1 MLLWL
6 LAGIALLFLAMGLV
20 KGAAALDPR
29 TLLLA
34 LKALA
39 ATVGVVVGL
48 LLLLSGRIGW
58 LIGLLPLA
66 LPFML
71 RSSSLGRAGLGG
83 GAPFGFGS
91 SGSAPG
97 QTSQVKTRFFD
108 MRLDHETGELDGAV
122 LDGPHAGRQL
132 SELSLAELLA
142 MLPAVRASDR
152 KSGRLLEAYLDRRSP
167 DWRDGAAQTGAG
179 AGSSGRADVGGD
191 PSGAMAAEE
200 ALRVLGLNAGASEA
214 EVRAAYHRLIRHL
227 HPDQGGS
234 SFLAAQVNRARDVL
248 LGADHRRS

>member
-1 MLLWL
+1 MLWL
-6 LAGIALLFLAMGLV
+6 LAGIGLLFLAMGLV
-20 KGAAALDPR
+20 KWASATDPR
-29 TLLLA
+29 TLLFA
-34 LKALA
+34 LKTLA
-39 ATVGVVVGL
+39 AVVGVVVGL

-58 LIGLLPLA
+58 LVGLLPLL

-71 RSSSLGRAGLGG
+71 RGSSLGRVGLGG
-83 GAPFGFGS
+83 GGNPFSGFGR
-91 SGSAPG
+91 SASAAG
-97 QTSQVKTRFFD
+97 QASQVKTRFFD
-108 MRLDHETGELDGAV
+108 MRLDHETGELDGEV

-142 MLPAVRASDR
+142 MLPVVRARDG

-167 DWRDGAAQTGAG
+167 DWRDVSDGAG
-179 AGSSGRADVGGD
+179 TDAGGQSGGGGD
-191 PSGAMAAEE
+191 TAGAMTAEE
-200 ALRVLGLNAGASEA
+200 ALRVLGLNAGASKA

-248 LGADHRRS
+248 LGGDQRRR